1 MAADLHLP
9 PVYHAMTTKSTPKKS
24 IRRSLTPDRKR
35 LLKTNH
41 RNTCQLCHRQFPQE
55 SLTIHHIVPLSLG
68 GTNHTSNLLVTCR
81 PCHDRADAE
90 ALRKPHPKQSHP
102 KTYLYCLC
110 CRDYVS
116 ESKLVGGYCRGC
128 RAAYGL

>member
-1 MAADLHLP
+1 MATDLYLR

-81 PCHDRADAE
+81 PC
-90 ALRKPHPKQSHP
+90 
-102 KTYLYCLC
+102 
-110 CRDYVS
+110 
-116 ESKLVGGYCRGC
+116 RGC